1 MQSNYSEIFL
11 SLKVS
16 SYSSSSWHHQV
27 TLSVII
33 AACGIIS
40 ALIGTYSSLSKIVQN
55 ESHWDLHQCFSADIL
70 PFLNYYDD
78 NKTLFSPEPYV
89 ARFKFF
95 FYYWL
100 HIHRK
105 LNWIEGQRWN
115 IHDYIVCIYCW
126 LAPPW
131 LHNYLVLN

>member
-1 MQSNYSEIFL
+1 MRAFSIMQSNYSEIFL

-55 ESHWDLHQCFSADIL
+55 ESHRDLHIWVFQRRYPAIWINMMTIRTCSLLSWNPSWQGSSVFSIDCI
-70 PFLNYYDD
+70 FIENWTESKV
-78 NKTLFSPEPYV
+78 NVEISMTTLFVSI
-89 ARFKFF
+89 A
-95 FYYWL
+95 
-100 HIHRK
+100 
-105 LNWIEGQRWN
+105 
-115 IHDYIVCIYCW
+115 D
-126 LAPPW
+126 
-131 LHNYLVLN
+131 